1 MIRRMK
7 PLACP
12 LRLLFA
18 SSLALACISAFAQP
32 FPAKPLRM
40 VVPFPPG
47 GAADFQT
54 RPVAQKMAESLGQ
67 PVIVDNRAGGDG
79 IIGAEITMK
88 APADGYTFMFG
99 TSGTHLFNVF
109 FHKSLSY
116 DPVRDFT
123 ALSFAS
129 QSMFVLTANP
139 GSGVGNLQ
147 QLIVAA
153 KQKPGQLGFAS
164 TGNGSAQHVAGE
176 LLKKLAGIDL
186 LHVPYK
192 GGAQGLND
200 NVGGAIPLGMFSL
213 STALTQVTGG
223 KLRALAVTGTTRA
236 PALPDVP
243 TIAEV
248 VPGYAFPSWSGF
260 FAPAALPAPLTQRLN
275 RELVAALRAPE
286 VVKLYDA
293 GGVIAVSST
302 PEAFRDELTES
313 LAKWRGL
320 MKELKLG
327 E

>member
-1 MIRRMK
+1 MIHAMK
-7 PLACP
+7 NVPPHPALTAALWLA
-12 LRLLFA
+12 A
-18 SSLALACISAFAQP
+18 SAAVAQSYP
-32 FPAKPLRM
+32 SKPLRM

-54 RPVAQKMAESLGQ
+54 RPVAQKMAEGLGQ

-109 FHKSLSY
+109 FHKNLSY

-123 ALSFAS
+123 PLTVAS

-139 GSGVGNLQ
+139 ATGITNMP
-147 QLIVAA
+147 QLFAVA
-153 KQKPGQLGFAS
+153 KQKPGALGFAS

-176 LLKKLAGIDL
+176 LLKKLANIDL

-200 NVGGAIPLGMFSL
+200 NLGGAVPLGMFSV
-213 STALTQVTGG
+213 STALTQVTAG
-223 KLRALAVTGTTRA
+223 KLRALAVTGATRL
-236 PALPDVP
+236 PTLPDVP
-243 TIAEV
+243 TMAEA

-260 FAPAALPAPLTQRLN
+260 FGPAALPAPITQRLN
-275 RELVAALRAPE
+275 RELVAALKSPE
-286 VVKLYDA
+286 VVKLFDA
-293 GGVIAVSST
+293 GGVIATSNS
-302 PEAFRDELTES
+302 PEEFRNDIAAS
-313 LAKWRGL
+313 LVQWRGL